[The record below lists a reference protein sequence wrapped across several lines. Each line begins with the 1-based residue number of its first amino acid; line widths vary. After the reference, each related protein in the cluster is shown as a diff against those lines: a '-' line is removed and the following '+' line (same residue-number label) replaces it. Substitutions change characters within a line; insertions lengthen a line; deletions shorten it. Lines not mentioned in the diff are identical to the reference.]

1 MVGQAACRRPEI
13 VLGRTRLRLLGGL
26 EARAPNGGQAMKDVS
41 YLMDYGDLLARFCLS
56 FVFLWSG
63 ISKALHPA
71 AGKAE
76 VAALGLPDAGLFL
89 WLTVACQIAGGLMV
103 LSGFWARLG
112 ALALLGFTVMATL
125 LAHGTRGLTGD
136 KRVQQETTTFEHLA
150 IVGGFLFVVVHG
162 AGRLSVDNLLQ

>member
-1 MVGQAACRRPEI
+1 
-13 VLGRTRLRLLGGL
+13 
-26 EARAPNGGQAMKDVS
+26 MKDAS
-41 YLMDYGDLLARFCLS
+41 YLIDYGDLLARFCLS

-76 VAALGLPDAGLFL
+76 VAALGLPDAGLLL

-103 LSGFWARLG
+103 LFGFWARLG
-112 ALALLGFTVMATL
+112 ALALLGFTVVAAL
-125 LAHGTRGLTGD
+125 LAHQTRGLTGE
-136 KRVQQETTTFEHLA
+136 KRLQQQTTIFEHLA
-150 IVGGFLFVVVHG
+150 IVGGFLFVVIHG